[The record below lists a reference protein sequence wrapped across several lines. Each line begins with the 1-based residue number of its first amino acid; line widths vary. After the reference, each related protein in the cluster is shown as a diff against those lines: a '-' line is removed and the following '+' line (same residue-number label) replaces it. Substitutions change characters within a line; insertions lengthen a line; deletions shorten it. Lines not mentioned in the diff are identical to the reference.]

1 MGSYSF
7 WRGAS
12 FSAAV
17 LGFAAG
23 IAPLAFLAL
32 ILMMAFGFVAFAFGP
47 IILAFV
53 GWMMLKRMERR
64 ALRESRESEI
74 IEARVIRE
82 EKLPFPP
89 EAYTPPVHFDLLLS
103 AKQDVGRIRGAA
115 GGIDD
120 AATIAQFRAL
130 AERADVILALIVKE
144 PAKLG
149 LARRFF
155 SSYLPRAAD
164 LAEGYHG
171 LARGKVMDQDRKA
184 KLLDVLVR
192 LEHAMRQQEKDIS
205 SAELMR
211 IDADL
216 KILNEDLK
224 GFSNVPNF
232 TRTAEPILNR
242 IDEIVKKAKKR
253 E

>member
-1 MGSYSF
+1 MGYFSF
-7 WRGAS
+7 QRGAT
-12 FSAAV
+12 FSAGILAFAV
-17 LGFAAG
+17 G

-32 ILMMAFGFVAFAFGP
+32 LLMMSFGFIAFTFGP

-53 GWMMLKRMERR
+53 GWMMLRRMERR
-64 ALRESRESEI
+64 ARNEARESEI

-82 EKLPFPP
+82 EKLPYPP

-120 AATIAQFRAL
+120 AATTAQFRAL
-130 AERADVILALIVKE
+130 AERADAILALVVKE

-171 LARGKVMDQDRKA
+171 LARGRGMDSDRKA

-192 LEHAMRQQEKDIS
+192 LEHAMRQEEKDIS
-205 SAELMR
+205 SAGLMR

-216 KILNEDLK
+216 KILREDLK
-224 GFSNVPNF
+224 DFSNVPNF
-232 TRTAEPILNR
+232 TRAPEPILAQVE
-242 IDEIVKKAKKR
+242 EILKKAKKKK
-253 E
+253 